1 MQLHV
6 VTEFGESYA
15 ARVALVKREGSWPS
29 KSVRAGQLP
38 SAVLLKPNWFPVAP
52 QSYISQA
59 AHSSPGRETWPTV
72 AVHAGCEG
80 IRSGAALKK
89 YVAMPG

>member
-38 SAVLLKPNWFPVAP
+38 SAVLLK
-52 QSYISQA
+52 
-59 AHSSPGRETWPTV
+59 E
-72 AVHAGCEG
+72 
-80 IRSGAALKK
+80 AL
-89 YVAMPG
+89 P